1 VDEPACEANELVLT
15 DWFEENDE
23 PRRAQLLRL
32 HRQLVAT
39 C

>member
-1 VDEPACEANELVLT
+1 VDEPACDANWLVLA
-15 DWFEENDE
+15 DWFEEHDDQ
-23 PRRAQLLRL
+23 RRAQLLRL